1 MIWNW
6 KDYIDAA
13 NQAADEVAATSK
25 RTPVNESIH
34 MYDLLKIDEPG
45 QRTDKLS
52 NWRWANTQNA
62 QNQAKDIETA
72 QNAVAKQIDYEI
84 AQQNRAQDREWAI
97 EDAERNQQYAKER
110 FDWQMGL
117 EALGLEED
125 IRTIETRLANLKPDI
140 NEVYSLMQDIKLD
153 IVAATKAGRGD
164 LVEKLRNML
173 TSIYSN
179 PNYVTAISR
188 QKYDDALSR
197 KQQLE
202 ARLKELQ
209 EKYSQDPS
217 NTDIKK
223 EIDQIKAALYP
234 KKNKK
239 TDTWSG
245 RRV

>member
-6 KDYIDAA
+6 RDYIDAA

-25 RTPVNESIH
+25 RTPVNEGI
-34 MYDLLKIDEPG
+34 MIYDLLKIDEPG

-52 NWRWANTQNA
+52 NWRWAATQNA

-72 QNAVAKQIDYEI
+72 QNAVAKQIDYDI

-125 IRTIETRLANLKPDI
+125 VETIETRLANLKPDVS
-140 NEVYSLMQDIKLD
+140 EAYSLMQDIKAD
-153 IVAATKAGRGD
+153 IVAATKAGRAD
-164 LVEKLRNML
+164 LVDRLRKML
-173 TSIYSN
+173 TSLYSN
-179 PNYVTAISR
+179 PNYLAAISR
-188 QKYDDALSR
+188 QKYDDTVSR

-202 ARLKELQ
+202 ARLKDLQ
-209 EKYSQDPS
+209 EQYRQDPS
-217 NTDIKK
+217 NSAIRK
-223 EIDQIKAALYP
+223 EIDQLKSTLYQT
-234 KKNKK
+234 KK
-239 TDTWSG
+239 TKSDPWGG

>member
-110 FDWQMGL
+110 FDWQVGL
-117 EALGLEED
+117 NRIGVEQQADVLLNQAIPETYPELLSYIERLSTTAGEAAKYGD
-125 IRTIETRLANLKPDI
+125 IETRDALLAKIAAVRGSKQYTSALKD
-140 NEVYSLMQDIKLD
+140 YR
-153 IVAATKAGRGD
+153 VAAST
-164 LVEKLRNML
+164 
-173 TSIYSN
+173 
-179 PNYVTAISR
+179 
-188 QKYDDALSR
+188 
-197 KQQLE
+197 
-202 ARLKELQ
+202 
-209 EKYSQDPS
+209 
-217 NTDIKK
+217 
-223 EIDQIKAALYP
+223 
-234 KKNKK
+234 
-239 TDTWSG
+239 G
-245 RRV
+245 RRANKQTAVEQDVKDLTGGF

>member
-34 MYDLLKIDEPG
+34 VYDLLKIDEPG

-84 AQQNRAQDREWAI
+84 AQQNRAQDRQWAL

-110 FDWQMGL
+110 FDWQVGL
-117 EALGLEED
+117 NQIGVA
-125 IRTIETRLANLKPDI
+125 RTADVLLN
-140 NEVYSLMQDIKLD
+140 QDIPETYPELLGYIERLSTTAGEAAKYGD
-153 IVAATKAGRGD
+153 IATRDALLAKISEVRGSKQYTAALKDYRRDAATARAAG
-164 LVEKLRNML
+164 K
-173 TSIYSN
+173 
-179 PNYVTAISR
+179 
-188 QKYDDALSR
+188 
-197 KQQLE
+197 
-202 ARLKELQ
+202 
-209 EKYSQDPS
+209 
-217 NTDIKK
+217 
-223 EIDQIKAALYP
+223 KAA
-234 KKNKK
+234 NKARAE
-239 TDTWSG
+239 DLSG
-245 RRV
+245 GAF